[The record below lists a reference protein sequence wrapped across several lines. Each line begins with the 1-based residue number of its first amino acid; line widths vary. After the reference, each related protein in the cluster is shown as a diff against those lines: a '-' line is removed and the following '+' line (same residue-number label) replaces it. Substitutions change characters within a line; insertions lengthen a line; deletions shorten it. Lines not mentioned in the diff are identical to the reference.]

1 MLSLETS
8 WLLSQESKYIPNYP
22 LTIEFGDYTG
32 FRVDDDDMGV
42 EVDCRCPNLR
52 SRLGGACDFLT
63 ANPGEIFS
71 CLFDSRSLS
80 RNSSHAIHSIP
91 HDAIG
96 ITHSRSY

>member
-22 LTIEFGDYTG
+22 LTKEFGDYTG

-42 EVDCRCPNLR
+42 EDDSRFPNLR
-52 SRLGGACDFLT
+52 SRVGGACDFLT